1 MGHIRN
7 LPVSATCLEKF
18 EGRIDHPGAWTHGK
32 VVSFGRW
39 RAMVSKGYKTGYE
52 QVMTNY
58 LVLRIEG
65 ERTMCR
71 AYSGKRLEKAAT
83 IFAGWQADLAPH
95 MVPA

>member
-32 VVSFGRW
+32 VVSFAR
-39 RAMVSKGYKTGYE
+39 
-52 QVMTNY
+52 
-58 LVLRIEG
+58 
-65 ERTMCR
+65 
-71 AYSGKRLEKAAT
+71 
-83 IFAGWQADLAPH
+83 WQADLAPH